1 MKLRDLKKIS
11 KAIGLKDVTIIEK
24 VVETFNAMPKK
35 RRFLIALKLIFG
47 KL

>member
-11 KAIGLKDVTIIEK
+11 KAIGLKDVAIIEK
-24 VVETFNAMPKK
+24 VVGSFNAMPKK